1 MATADSATEG
11 DRPRAR
17 RRETAVL
24 LKATQAP
31 IRDATLKA
39 TFKRAKEIYAYGL
52 ITLFYIDEA
61 DWPNVRAGLRR
72 YAVVRA
78 RADVVRGYLAN
89 AYLGALIALLLGG
102 TIWVSALLDYSRK
115 PAVLFTVPVVAF
127 FVTMAILSVIVELTP
142 SGTARLSTL
151 AVMLLT
157 PVAIIGVTLAVD
169 HGSFQR
175 PWDVVPRHDGQVAAA
190 IVAGIALCAAQIAI
204 VAVSMV
210 LIVIIDAAMD
220 TSLAKRRPD
229 IVVTGTLIRLLRNL
243 HRAPQRFDSVRV
255 KGLVCRD
262 LEQVAVYLQIR
273 LPAALAVP
281 DPLTRENLRLHCDD
295 AATYLRQL
303 QVRVALGDDSTASDL
318 PVIVARY
325 IAIFAL
331 SEYGLLPTMAAATFK
346 RAVTARVFRVTKK
359 LLVAV
364 IPIGCVI
371 AARHFGVTLAGP
383 LDDVVVLVALLWAA
397 VNLVSIVDPGYRAR
411 IEDMND
417 LVSIFR
423 KDGD

>member
-1 MATADSATEG
+1 M
-11 DRPRAR
+11 
-17 RRETAVL
+17 L
-24 LKATQAP
+24 LKAPQAA

-39 TFKRAKEIYAYGL
+39 TFKHAKEIYSAGL
-52 ITLFYIDEA
+52 LTLFYVAEA

-102 TIWVSALLDYSRK
+102 TIWVSALLDYSGK
-115 PAVLFTVPVVAF
+115 PAVLFIVPVLAF

-151 AVMLLT
+151 AVMLVT
-157 PVAIIGVTLAVD
+157 PVAIVGVTLAVD

-204 VAVSMV
+204 VAVSVV
-210 LIVIIDAAMD
+210 LIVIIDAAVN

-229 IVVTGTLIRLLRNL
+229 IIVTGTLIRLLRNL
-243 HRAPQRFDSVRV
+243 HSTPQRSDSVRV
-255 KGLVCRD
+255 KALVCRD
-262 LEQVAVYLQIR
+262 LEQVAVYLQIK
-273 LPAALAVP
+273 LPAALALP
-281 DPLTRENLRLHCDD
+281 DPVTRENLRLHCDD
-295 AATYLRQL
+295 AAAYLRQL

-318 PVIVARY
+318 PEIVARY
-325 IAIFAL
+325 IAIFAS
-331 SEYGLLPTMAAATFK
+331 SEYGLLPTVAGATRK
-346 RAVTARVFRVTKK
+346 RAAIRKVLLATKT

-383 LDDVVVLVALLWAA
+383 LNDAVILVALLWAA
-397 VNLVSIVDPGYRAR
+397 VNLVSIVGPGYRAR